1 MKTNQIS
8 TKESAYLIYAYVSI
22 STFVLLAISKVTD
35 SLEKALDF
43 NSTVSLM
50 IILNMILF
58 VSSQFLFKRK
68 HIVQK

>member
-8 TKESAYLIYAYVSI
+8 TKECAYLIYAYVSI

-43 NSTVSLM
+43 NSTISLM